1 MQYFKKIIISVC
13 LLFVINSNAVIT
25 YALPVNNSE
34 ILMVTDY
41 VFKANDL
48 INKMNL
54 EINYQKG
61 LYDTTYDKKNY
72 DTFINGLNDIKK
84 KADNDFL
91 LFKNTTKDNS
101 NVLAGVNC
109 FVFNTL
115 SPKEIY
121 NSIENTYNEFVTY
134 ENNNKS
140 FYGYYYVSNERQ
152 NIVNLAMSCQGK
164 IKYDWAN
171 KPKSKGY
178 QSEWAEGKTGLDCS
192 GFIQWVYWTTL
203 NTEIPDKSLYSTY
216 DITHNNK
223 LIPISYE
230 DLKPG
235 DIGLIINDG
244 TYYTDILGN
253 KYYDKTSA
261 DNFNKDYATINNV
274 PYVSSKTH
282 TNHVGIYIGKD
293 DNGND
298 LWCHEKGHPES
309 NVVVNNYDK
318 FTIYYRVI
326 N

>member
-1 MQYFKKIIISVC
+1 M
-13 LLFVINSNAVIT
+13 
-25 YALPVNNSE
+25 
-34 ILMVTDY
+34 
-41 VFKANDL
+41 
-48 INKMNL
+48 
-54 EINYQKG
+54 
-61 LYDTTYDKKNY
+61 
-72 DTFINGLNDIKK
+72 
-84 KADNDFL
+84 
-91 LFKNTTKDNS
+91 
-101 NVLAGVNC
+101 AGVNC

-203 NTEIPDKSLYSTY
+203 NTETPDKSLYSTY

-293 DNGND
+293 NNGND

-318 FTIYYRVI
+318 FTIYYRII